1 MILKD
6 FKKFFPNIICKTRS
20 LDQILSLLSSS
31 LQTLVSTR
39 WQGYEVMCHV
49 ATLLPYSPSDE
60 QMVQKKRHIGNDL
73 VCIIF
78 LEGDAV
84 FSPRAVKSQYIHV
97 FIVVKVL
104 YGNDS
109 SVPVSWSL

>member
-1 MILKD
+1 MT
-6 FKKFFPNIICKTRS
+6 F
-20 LDQILSLLSSS
+20 
-31 LQTLVSTR
+31 VSIR
-39 WQGYEVMCHV
+39 WEGYEVMCHV
-49 ATLLPYSPSDE
+49 ATLLPYSPTDE

-84 FSPRAVKSQYIHV
+84 FSPRAVKSRYIHV

-104 YGNDS
+104 YEKES
-109 SVPVSWSL
+109 ALPVSIMFY